1 MKTMMM
7 TMRKK
12 SKVIEMISTAWYA
25 YTVFDFGIDTSS
37 HNLKFSTFFVVRT
50 IRIFLSAYSG
60 FLGSEQC

>member
-12 SKVIEMISTAWYA
+12 SKVIDMISTVWYA
-25 YTVFDFGIDTSS
+25 YNVFDFGINISS
-37 HNLKFSTFFVVRT
+37 HNLNFSTFFVVRT
-50 IRIFLSAYSG
+50 IRIFLSAYSW